1 MNYAFVMIKKFPN
14 KDWSIIDTYESL
26 KWNATDEPKPTD
38 EHLKELWE
46 ELKNEYYLK
55 DIRQKRDYLLSSSDK
70 YCLVD
75 WPQTVEQKE
84 SRLQYRQS
92 LRDLPSLYLDKMTG
106 DYTFIED
113 ILYVG
118 DISYNFMSTIPEPF

>member
-38 EHLKELWE
+38 EDLKELWE

-55 DIRQKRDYLLSSSDK
+55 DIRQKRDNLLSSSDK

-118 DISYNFMSTIPEPF
+118 DISYNFMSVIPEPF

>member
-26 KWNATDEPKPTD
+26 KWNSTDDPKPTD

-55 DIRQKRDYLLSSSDK
+55 DIRQKRDNLLALSDK

-84 SRLQYRQS
+84 SRLLYRQS

-118 DISYNFMSTIPEPF
+118 DISYNFMSVIPEPF

>member
-38 EHLKELWE
+38 EDLKELWE

-55 DIRQKRDYLLSSSDK
+55 DIRQKRDNLLSSSDK

-118 DISYNFMSTIPEPF
+118 DISYNFMSTIPEPL